1 MDSSQ
6 VAVINPLF
14 YAAYPIDLAFT
25 TKPPG
30 DKKRGGLATV
40 DAAGNVVFRA
50 NKSSWGG
57 FTQLR
62 DASGHTILTVQDKFW
77 SWHSRWQAFAGE
89 STEAK
94 DLLFSIKRSSAWKI
108 HDEWFVFLAVN
119 TKEENCDFK
128 IVGSYSKKNYTIFKG
143 DSSFVVAQLTKQ
155 HELKMT
161 LKHAFGASISAN
173 CDYSFV
179 AALITIFHEIDAT
192 RNVATWNATARNASR
207 NAAARNSAMM
217 GSTGGPA
224 SF

>member
-14 YAAYPIDLAFT
+14 CAAYPIDLAFT

-30 DKKRGGLATV
+30 DKKRRGLAAV

-50 NKSSWGG
+50 KHSSWGG

-62 DASGHTILTVQDKFW
+62 DASGHTILTMKAKFW
-77 SWHSRWQAFAGE
+77 SWHGRWQAFAGE

-94 DLLFSIKRSSAWKI
+94 DLVFSIKRSSAWQF
-108 HDEWFVFLAVN
+108 HDEWFVFLAAN
-119 TKEENCDFK
+119 TTEENCDFK

-143 DSSFVVAQLTKQ
+143 DSSFVVAQLTK
-155 HELKMT
+155 HHKLNMT

-173 CDYSFV
+173 CDHSFV
-179 AALITIFHEIDAT
+179 AALITIFHEIDA
-192 RNVATWNATARNASR
+192 SR
-207 NAAARNSAMM
+207 NAAAMNDAAGNAATNAAMM
-217 GSTGGPA
+217 GSTGGSA
-224 SF
+224 GC

>member
-6 VAVINPLF
+6 VAVNNPLF

-25 TKPPG
+25 AKPPG
-30 DKKRGGLATV
+30 DKKHGGLAAV
-40 DAAGNVVFRA
+40 DAAGNVIFRA
-50 NKSSWGG
+50 LKSSWGG

-62 DASGHTILTVQDKFW
+62 DASGHTILTVQEKFW

-94 DLLFSIKRSSAWKI
+94 DLLFSIKRSSAWQI
-108 HDEWFVFLAVN
+108 HDEWFVFLAAN
-119 TKEENCDFK
+119 TKEEKCDFK

-155 HELKMT
+155 HKLNIT

-179 AALITIFHEIDAT
+179 AALITIFHEIEA
-192 RNVATWNATARNASR
+192 AR
-207 NAAARNSAMM
+207 NAAAGNAAADAGNAAAANAAMTA
-217 GSTGGPA
+217 STGGGSA
-224 SF
+224 GC